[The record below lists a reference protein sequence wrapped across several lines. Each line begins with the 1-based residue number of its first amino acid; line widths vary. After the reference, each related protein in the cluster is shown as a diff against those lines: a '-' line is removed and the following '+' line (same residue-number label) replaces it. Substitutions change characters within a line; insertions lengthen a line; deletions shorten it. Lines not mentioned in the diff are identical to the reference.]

1 MGTDRTILHD
11 LLQRVPDGDFHP
23 MALQAKKN
31 ADPDLPGWT
40 EAMNGPYAEGY
51 YDAAKKEIETLKEM
65 KVWDL
70 VDRQEWMNVLPSTW
84 AFRRKT
90 FPNGNTKKLKGRFC
104 VRGDREIAGVH
115 YDPDGVYAPVVSWT
129 TVRLLLLLAA
139 QLDLATRQVDYVAAF
154 VHSPLPRPDGFEE
167 MTSDEQERAHTYVEM
182 PRGFKEEGKALK
194 LNKAL
199 YGLRGAP
206 RAFFSHLKSNLEAIG
221 FRQAIDVDPCLFI
234 SKKVTCLVYVDDTLL
249 YAKNDEDIDEVI
261 YKLTEERDMAL
272 EVEDDV
278 AGFLGV
284 DIKKDRATG
293 CVTLKQDGLKKK
305 IIEALKID
313 DLPAVYTPADRT
325 LGKDED
331 GEEPH
336 CDFNYSSVVGMI
348 FYLYSHS
355 MPEIGFAMSQLAR
368 FTFSPKRSHELAL
381 IRLGQY
387 IKGTLANQQ
396 AMIVKPMKLDE
407 FRMDVYVDSDFMGL
421 YGHEDRNNPDNVRS
435 RTGYVVMLNGCPVI
449 WKSALEQ
456 SISTSTMMAEYYALS
471 SAMREVLPLR
481 NLVREVGDA
490 LGLQHM
496 IATTF
501 QCTAHEDNQS
511 CQILANLEP
520 GRQTP
525 RSKFYDVKV
534 HWFRSML
541 SKDIRVMWI
550 DTKAQISDIYTKP
563 LAREDFERLRLML
576 SGY

>member
-1 MGTDRTILHD
+1 
-11 LLQRVPDGDFHP
+11 
-23 MALQAKKN
+23 
-31 ADPDLPGWT
+31 
-40 EAMNGPYAEGY
+40 
-51 YDAAKKEIETLKEM
+51 
-65 KVWDL
+65 
-70 VDRQEWMNVLPSTW
+70 
-84 AFRRKT
+84 
-90 FPNGNTKKLKGRFC
+90 
-104 VRGDREIAGVH
+104 
-115 YDPDGVYAPVVSWT
+115 
-129 TVRLLLLLAA
+129 
-139 QLDLATRQVDYVAAF
+139 
-154 VHSPLPRPDGFEE
+154 
-167 MTSDEQERAHTYVEM
+167 
-182 PRGFKEEGKALK
+182 
-194 LNKAL
+194 
-199 YGLRGAP
+199 
-206 RAFFSHLKSNLEAIG
+206 
-221 FRQAIDVDPCLFI
+221 
-234 SKKVTCLVYVDDTLL
+234 
-249 YAKNDEDIDEVI
+249 
-261 YKLTEERDMAL
+261 MAL

-336 CDFNYSSVVGMI
+336 CDFNYSSVVGMT

-355 MPEIGFAMSQLAR
+355 MPEIGFATSQLAR

-541 SKDIRVMWI
+541 SKEIRVTRI